1 MKQREL
7 GISIG
12 IQNFLIANL
21 CYYASLLAHLLYMAL
36 CLCRS
41 PAYLPGPWPLT
52 PCGRAHCT
60 GGQHGSAQRRAPERP
75 AACRDGAVSP
85 PAAQRPRAAW
95 PPGRVPRRC
104 DPLPVLA
111 VAGRSS
117 RFRPAPP
124 ADLGFHHERGTV
136 NGREREGLGSEQAGG
151 RGSLLWAVIRVPKL
165 VVYGLDHLF
174 GLNLSSGIYL
184 MYVLIVNIVCIYV
197 LWMYILIHFQKIVG
211 YSWEYPGIQ
220 LPPPM
225 AARSS
230 SSSGHRPPSTSPSRN
245 PIWGCVGCGGYR
257 RLGWT
262 RKETIQMGRPGCW
275 FVGFL

>member
-1 MKQREL
+1 MSMKQREL

-95 PPGRVPRRC
+95 PRAATVRPPAGARGRRTQ
-104 DPLPVLA
+104 LPVPA
-111 VAGRSS
+111 SATCRSRFSS
-117 RFRPAPP
+117 RDF
-124 ADLGFHHERGTV
+124 EEWGTV

-184 MYVLIVNIVCIYV
+184 MYILIVNIVCIYV
-197 LWMYILIHFQKIVG
+197 LWMYILIHFQK
-211 YSWEYPGIQ
+211 
-220 LPPPM
+220 
-225 AARSS
+225 
-230 SSSGHRPPSTSPSRN
+230 
-245 PIWGCVGCGGYR
+245 
-257 RLGWT
+257 
-262 RKETIQMGRPGCW
+262 
-275 FVGFL
+275 

>member
-1 MKQREL
+1 MCSRKQSTKLFNSNMSMKQREL

-104 DPLPVLA
+104 DPLPALA

-117 RFRPAPP
+117 RFRPPPP
-124 ADLGFHHERGTV
+124 ADLGFHHEILRNGEQSTD
-136 NGREREGLGSEQAGG
+136 GRERDSGQSRPVGVG
-151 RGSLLWAVIRVPKL
+151 R
-165 VVYGLDHLF
+165 
-174 GLNLSSGIYL
+174 
-184 MYVLIVNIVCIYV
+184 C
-197 LWMYILIHFQKIVG
+197 
-211 YSWEYPGIQ
+211 
-220 LPPPM
+220 
-225 AARSS
+225 
-230 SSSGHRPPSTSPSRN
+230 
-245 PIWGCVGCGGYR
+245 CG
-257 RLGWT
+257 
-262 RKETIQMGRPGCW
+262 P
-275 FVGFL
+275 

>member
-1 MKQREL
+1 
-7 GISIG
+7 
-12 IQNFLIANL
+12 
-21 CYYASLLAHLLYMAL
+21 MAL

-95 PPGRVPRRC
+95 PRAATVRPPAGARGRRTQ
-104 DPLPVLA
+104 LPVPA
-111 VAGRSS
+111 SATCRSRFSS
-117 RFRPAPP
+117 R
-124 ADLGFHHERGTV
+124 DLEEWGTV

-151 RGSLLWAVIRVPKL
+151 RGSLLWAVIRGPKL

-184 MYVLIVNIVCIYV
+184 MYILIVNIVCIYV
-197 LWMYILIHFQKIVG
+197 LWMYILIHFQK
-211 YSWEYPGIQ
+211 
-220 LPPPM
+220 
-225 AARSS
+225 
-230 SSSGHRPPSTSPSRN
+230 
-245 PIWGCVGCGGYR
+245 
-257 RLGWT
+257 
-262 RKETIQMGRPGCW
+262 
-275 FVGFL
+275 